1 MGFSQPLRPKP
12 PSDGVFRVTPSPNY
26 YPSSNSKII
35 QTPKYGV
42 NNPHYFTENVD
53 TSNKETAYGPDD
65 FVVETVKLDKDF
77 FHQFFTSKP
86 LLLGTNVVTSTSVKM
101 NARDTLMKRG
111 RDTADE
117 MPQVDIPVV
126 NSSTFIKSKL
136 HEMAKYHSK
145 KESRSRQNLFESQF
159 SSTTKKP
166 VTTKRAKTTAIPEIK
181 TKSNVK
187 VFKRYYIPP
196 EVKINHGMNMPY

>member
-1 MGFSQPLRPKP
+1 
-12 PSDGVFRVTPSPNY
+12 
-26 YPSSNSKII
+26 
-35 QTPKYGV
+35 
-42 NNPHYFTENVD
+42 
-53 TSNKETAYGPDD
+53 
-65 FVVETVKLDKDF
+65 
-77 FHQFFTSKP
+77 
-86 LLLGTNVVTSTSVKM
+86 
-101 NARDTLMKRG
+101 MKRG